1 MNQIFANYQKVLDS
15 IQFSLEKSGRDKDS
29 VKLLAVTKGQ
39 TVESILE
46 LTKLGQ
52 ICFSENYVQEW
63 KQKTETLQKLSLTQ
77 SIKWH
82 FTGRLQT
89 NKVKYLVGAI
99 DLFHSIDRSELA
111 EKIDQVS
118 KTRNVISR
126 GFVELNLGDE
136 KSKGGIDLESIEKV
150 LDRLNRFENLVIVGF
165 MILPPYFD
173 DPELS
178 RPYFKQLR
186 EILFDLN
193 RRNLYR
199 EELTELSMG
208 TSHDF
213 QIAIEEGATWIR
225 VGRTLFK
232 S

>member
-1 MNQIFANYQKVLDS
+1 MNKISINYQKVLDS
-15 IQFSLEKSGRDKDS
+15 IELSLNQSGRKRDS

-39 TVESILE
+39 STESILE
-46 LTKLGQ
+46 LAKLGQ
-52 ICFSENYVQEW
+52 TCFSENYVQEW
-63 KQKTETLQKLSLTQ
+63 KEKKETFKTFSLD
-77 SIKWH
+77 SPIEWH

-89 NKVKYLVGAI
+89 NKVKYLIGEI
-99 DLFHSIDRSELA
+99 ELFHSIDRLELA
-111 EKIDQVS
+111 EKMNQVA
-118 KTRNVISR
+118 KTRNIVCR
-126 GFVELNLGDE
+126 GFIELNLGDE
-136 KSKGGIDLESIEKV
+136 QSKAGIHIGNIEKV
-150 LDRLNRFENLVIVGF
+150 FDQLNPYENLVILGL
-165 MILPPYFD
+165 MILPPYFE

-199 EELTELSMG
+199 EKLTELSMG

-232 S
+232 

>member
-1 MNQIFANYQKVLDS
+1 MNKISLNYQKVLDT
-15 IQFSLEKSGRDKDS
+15 IELSLNQSGRKKDS

-39 TVESILE
+39 STESILE
-46 LTKLGQ
+46 LAKLGQ
-52 ICFSENYVQEW
+52 TCFSENYVQEW
-63 KQKTETLQKLSLTQ
+63 KEKKEMLQTVSLDSPIQ
-77 SIKWH
+77 WH

-89 NKVKYLVGAI
+89 NKVKYLIGEI
-99 DLFHSIDRSELA
+99 DLFHSIDRLELA
-111 EKIDQVS
+111 EKMNQVA
-118 KTRNVISR
+118 KTRNIVCR
-126 GFVELNLGDE
+126 GLIELNLGDE
-136 KSKGGIDLESIEKV
+136 QSKAGIHIGNIEKV
-150 LDRLNRFENLVIVGF
+150 FDQLNPYENLVILGL
-165 MILPPYFD
+165 MILPPYFE

-199 EELTELSMG
+199 ENLTELSMG

-232 S
+232 